1 MLKNMLHLKR
11 PWQRGSKAFWHL
23 SAQKIEKLEK
33 KIDDLDKK
41 IEKIDDLDKKIENL
55 VEKKIDDLDKKI
67 EKIVDGHKEMLAQ
80 WHDFKLENVKENE
93 KNVKENEKR
102 YHDFKLENE
111 KRWQEFLSRD
121 AQKYAE
127 FLTAHRTEWR
137 ELTLA
142 WGGLRALAALSLL
155 FGGLTTIIVNWDKV
169 TKSLNELTQ

>member
-1 MLKNMLHLKR
+1 MIHATAVLSFKLFADKNHVEEYAASEAPMATR
-11 PWQRGSKAFWHL
+11 
-23 SAQKIEKLEK
+23 IESILASQCAEDRKE
-33 KIDDLDKK
+33 IDDLDKK
-41 IEKIDDLDKKIENL
+41 IEKIHA
-55 VEKKIDDLDKKI
+55 
-67 EKIVDGHKEMLAQ
+67 GHKEMLAQ
-80 WHDFKLENVKENE
+80 WHDFKLE
-93 KNVKENEKR
+93 NVKENEKR

-142 WGGLRALAALSLL
+142 WGVLRALAALSLL

>member
-1 MLKNMLHLKR
+1 MPLPSCHSSCLQIRTMLKNMLHLKR

-23 SAQKIEKLEK
+23 SAQKIEK

-41 IEKIDDLDKKIENL
+41 IEKIHA
-55 VEKKIDDLDKKI
+55 
-67 EKIVDGHKEMLAQ
+67 GHKEMLAQ

-142 WGGLRALAALSLL
+142 WAGLRALAALSLL
-155 FGGLTTIIVNWDKV
+155 FGGLTTIIVNWDKFS
-169 TKSLNELTQ
+169 KSLNELTQ

>member
-23 SAQKIEKLEK
+23 SVQKIEKIEK
-33 KIDDLDKK
+33 KIEKIENKIDDLDKK
-41 IEKIDDLDKKIENL
+41 IGNL
-55 VEKKIDDLDKKI
+55 
-67 EKIVDGHKEMLAQ
+67 VDGHKEMLAQ

-93 KNVKENEKR
+93 KRYQDFKLENEKHAKENEKR

-142 WGGLRALAALSLL
+142 WGLLRALAALSLL